1 MYNASQL
8 TAVFLLGVSRGQ
20 KSLTGYSPQG
30 CKESKMAEAT
40 QCAYN
45 MGLPLITDLM
55 EKAKEEKGMAEDEV
69 VGWITNSMDVSFSK
83 LQELSMDREV

>member
-1 MYNASQL
+1 
-8 TAVFLLGVSRGQ
+8 
-20 KSLTGYSPQG
+20 
-30 CKESKMAEAT
+30 
-40 QCAYN
+40 

-69 VGWITNSMDVSFSK
+69 VGWITNSMDMSFSK